1 MPLGGGLVVIH
12 TWVAPRA
19 IQEGLDR
26 HADPVPSR
34 SPGRM
39 RSWRTP
45 GLLLAVTMAI
55 LSLAGPGAH
64 AQVHVYSPNY
74 HSFDTVTDPRAIA
87 MGESSVADAGDP
99 AAFASNPANLAFVS
113 GRGFYCNYRSFDW
126 FDEDRGIED
135 WSAWSAGV
143 ASAAPLGGMALA
155 FNWRGLS
162 TSDSREYDQTFS
174 LAYAISRGNLAV
186 GGALRFFNRYFYL
199 ESHID
204 PEYEYE
210 SSYLPS
216 IDLGVLYHAWGSPDG
231 PQALSIGM
239 ALQNYSSE
247 HAFTL
252 TFEGVESKGRSAL
265 PLYLRTGFR
274 YALDRSSTGHSP
286 PLRFIATAE
295 HRGIYDPTGEYRPG
309 VSDDDDFGGIGL
321 ELTLYRWLSLR
332 TGWINEHGARLD
344 NRLGLGI
351 NLSPD
356 GEFLPGEVSFDY
368 ALIRVPENV
377 VVESTGFVHSFGL
390 RLSW

>member
-1 MPLGGGLVVIH
+1 
-12 TWVAPRA
+12 
-19 IQEGLDR
+19 
-26 HADPVPSR
+26 
-34 SPGRM
+34 M

-55 LSLAGPGAH
+55 LSLAGPGAQ

-126 FDEDRGIED
+126 FDDDFEIED

-155 FNWRGLS
+155 FNRRGLAS
-162 TSDSREYDQTFS
+162 SDAREYDQTFS
-174 LAYAISRGNLAV
+174 FAYAISRGNLAV
-186 GGALRFFNRYFYL
+186 GGGLRFFNRYFYL

-216 IDLGVLYHAWGSPDG
+216 IDLGVLYHAWGSSDG
-231 PQALSIGM
+231 PHVLSIGM

-247 HAFTL
+247 HVYRII
-252 TFEGVESKGRSAL
+252 FEGVQSEGRSAL
-265 PLYLRTGFR
+265 PRYLRTGFR
-274 YALDRSSTGHSP
+274 YVLDRSSTGHSP

-295 HRGIYDPTGEYRPG
+295 YRGIFGFPAE
-309 VSDDDDFGGIGL
+309 SEDDDFGGIGL
-321 ELTLYRWLSLR
+321 ELTLYQWLSLR
-332 TGWINEHGARLD
+332 TGWINERGGRLH
-344 NRLGLGI
+344 NRYGLGI
-351 NLSPD
+351 NLSPG
-356 GEFLPGEVSFDY
+356 GEFLPGKVSLDY
-368 ALIRVPENV
+368 ALIRVPESR
-377 VVESTGFVHSFGL
+377 VVETTRFVHSFGL
-390 RLSW
+390 RLSY